1 MCSNEATDVFNHKV
15 SELGFEAAM
24 EQLIKKQQMDID
36 RFIDRNNYFS
46 QPKEV
51 VRDIFYA
58 IKDPER
64 NRI

>member
-1 MCSNEATDVFNHKV
+1 V

-24 EQLIKKQQMDID
+24 EQLIKKQQLDID

-64 NRI
+64 NRR